1 MDITTYVLGGIAVIL
16 LIFAVRQ
23 GREIALQGL
32 QVALGTFWRDFP
44 LLVIGFVIA
53 GLAHVLIP
61 KDIIANWLGNQAG
74 VRGVLVGCVAGGI
87 MPGSPYAVFPIVASL
102 YKSGASLG
110 AMVGFISAW
119 ALWSLSRLPVEIALI
134 GPKEALLRY
143 AITFFMPPI
152 AGLIAFVLGRFV

>member
-23 GREIALQGL
+23 GREIALHGL
-32 QVALGTFWRDFP
+32 QVALSTFWRDFP

-74 VRGVLVGCVAGGI
+74 VRGVLVGCIAGGI